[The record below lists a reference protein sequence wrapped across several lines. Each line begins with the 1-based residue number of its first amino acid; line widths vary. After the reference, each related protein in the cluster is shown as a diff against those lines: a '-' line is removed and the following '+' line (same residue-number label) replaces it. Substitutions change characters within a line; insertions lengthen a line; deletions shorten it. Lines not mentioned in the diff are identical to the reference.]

1 VAAGLGDENDKYG
14 GIGRNGAQKTPEVTP
29 MVLLP
34 ASGQYLFVPGGVYNL
49 DANDIITG
57 HSDICRAEVA
67 HALATAI
74 MVT

>member
-1 VAAGLGDENDKYG
+1 
-14 GIGRNGAQKTPEVTP
+14 